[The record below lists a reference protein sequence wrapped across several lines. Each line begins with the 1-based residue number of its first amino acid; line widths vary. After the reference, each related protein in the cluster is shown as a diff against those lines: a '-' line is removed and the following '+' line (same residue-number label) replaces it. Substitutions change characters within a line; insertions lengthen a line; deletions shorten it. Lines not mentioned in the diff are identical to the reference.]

1 MTYAKHRDNIMTTKE
16 KKPNPN
22 KGSLFHYRLKTVIRY
37 SFLGKEV
44 QTNGLISKRTKN
56 HLEVHS
62 SSATVP
68 DKIYESEGVDNEITG
83 NSLKARSR

>member
-1 MTYAKHRDNIMTTKE
+1 MYTQKLFNILQKNRLTYTECCDNIMTTKE

-44 QTNGLISKRTKN
+44 QTNGLTTFNDDNLS
-56 HLEVHS
+56 E
-62 SSATVP
+62 
-68 DKIYESEGVDNEITG
+68 IY
-83 NSLKARSR
+83 